1 MMREDAFDAYAG
13 AYDAALNRGLSLSGE
28 SKTYFARTRIQWTA
42 SRLEQSGWRPQHVLD
57 FGCGT
62 GDSATEL
69 LEQLQ
74 AATVTGVD
82 TSPESI
88 AVATE
93 RYATGLV
100 RFATIDA
107 IRPSGQYDL
116 VYCNGVF
123 HHIDPDRRSSALA
136 FIWQSLSS
144 NGCLAFWENN
154 PWNPGTRLVMRR
166 IPFDRDAKL
175 LSPPA
180 ARRLLRGTGFEVAST
195 DFLFL
200 FPRLLAALRP
210 LEARLA
216 RIPAGAQYLVLCRR
230 R

>member
-1 MMREDAFDAYAG
+1 MSEQAFDAYAG

-28 SKTYFARTRIQWTA
+28 SKEYFAHTRIRWTA
-42 SRLEQSGWRPQHVLD
+42 ARLARAGCRPRHVLD

-62 GDSATEL
+62 GASAPEL

-74 AATVTGVD
+74 AATVTGID

-88 AVATE
+88 ALATE
-93 RYATGLV
+93 QHANGLV
-100 RFATIDA
+100 RFATIEA
-107 IRPSGQYDL
+107 IRPSGQYDF

-123 HHIDPDRRSSALA
+123 HHIEPEDRPAALA
-136 FIWQSLSS
+136 YISQSLSPT
-144 NGCLAFWENN
+144 GYFALWENN
-154 PWNPGTRLVMRR
+154 PRNPGTRLVMKR
-166 IPFDRDAKL
+166 IPFDRDAKP
-175 LSPPA
+175 LSAPA
-180 ARRLLRGTGFEVAST
+180 ARRLLRAAGFEVLST

-210 LEARLA
+210 LEPRLA
-216 RIPAGAQYLVLCRR
+216 RLPAGAQYLVLCRR

>member
-1 MMREDAFDAYAG
+1 MMSEDAFDAYAG

-28 SKTYFARTRIQWTA
+28 SKEYFAHRRILWTA
-42 SRLEQSGWRPQHVLD
+42 SRLARAGGRPRHVLD

-62 GDSATEL
+62 GGSAPAL

-82 TSPESI
+82 RSPESI
-88 AVATE
+88 ALATE
-93 RYATGLV
+93 QHANGLV
-100 RFATIDA
+100 RFATIEA

-123 HHIDPDRRSSALA
+123 HHIEPEDRPAALGYISQALA
-136 FIWQSLSS
+136 S
-144 NGCLAFWENN
+144 NGYLAFWENN

-166 IPFDRDAKL
+166 IPFDRDAKPV
-175 LSPPA
+175 SAPA
-180 ARRLLRGTGFEVAST
+180 ARRLLRDAGFEVLST

-200 FPRLLAALRP
+200 FPRLLAVLRP
-210 LEARLA
+210 LESRLA